1 MKRGTNSAL
10 MKENNRRL
18 ILNLIRRGSYSRVDI
33 ANITGLTKATVTIL
47 TDEMIQ
53 EGLIK
58 EENQYEHTGVGRRPV
73 YLRLCEESLFAVGFS
88 LTRTGYQAGLFNF
101 AGETVEAEDCRYSD
115 GTAENTLEDMAK
127 IVKRYK
133 SKIPEGSMVGIGFA
147 SPGPIDYK
155 AGIVLNPPNFEKWHN
170 CKVVEKLS
178 AMCGVPVILENI
190 SNALAIGEQYFG
202 SCRNEDNYAYIVI
215 DEGIG
220 SGIVVNGQVYRGES
234 GCGNELGHTSVRFDG
249 LPCICGNRGCLE
261 CYASIPAILKNTGY
275 KTWRE
280 AVDCGD
286 YELIEREAE
295 YLACALVT
303 LINLF
308 DLVKIVLGGDIAYKG
323 EIIAE
328 ILRNKVEMRTIV
340 RHPVR
345 VSSSSAEQSKAV
357 AAAAAALHNLFFTLQ

>member
-1 MKRGTNSAL
+1 MRRGTNSTR

-18 ILNLIRRGSYSRVDI
+18 ILNLIRRGGFSRVDI
-33 ANITGLTKATVTIL
+33 AKITGLTKATVTIL
-47 TDEMIQ
+47 ADEMMQ
-53 EGLIK
+53 DGLIA
-58 EENQYEHTGVGRRPV
+58 EESQHESTGVGRRPV
-73 YLRLCEESLFAVGFS
+73 YLRLCENSRFAVGFS
-88 LTRTGYQAGLFNF
+88 LTRTEYQVGLFNL
-101 AGETVEAEDCRYSD
+101 AGEAVEFEICQYSG
-115 GTAENTLEDMAK
+115 GTADKTLENMAET
-127 IVKRYK
+127 VNRYK
-133 SKIPEGSMVGIGFA
+133 SKIPEGSMIGVGFA

-155 AGIVLNPPNFEKWHN
+155 SGIVLNPPNFEKWHN
-170 CKVVEKLS
+170 CKVAEKLFE
-178 AMCGVPVILENI
+178 MCGVPVCLENV

-202 SCRNEDNYAYIVI
+202 SCLNEDNYAYIVI

-234 GCGNELGHTSVRFDG
+234 GFGNELGHSSVRFDG

-280 AVDCGD
+280 AVESGD
-286 YELIEREAE
+286 NGLIEREAE
-295 YLACALVT
+295 YLTCALVT

-308 DLVKIVLGGDIAYKG
+308 DLTRIVLGGDISYRG

-328 ILRNKVEMRTIV
+328 ILREKIEARTIV

-345 VSSSSAEQSKAV
+345 VSAANDTQCKAV
-357 AAAAAALHNLFFTLQ
+357 AAAAVALQNLFFNL